1 MSLFRVLQSDSE
13 CESEPESKSTDDTYV
28 VSIRYS
34 NPTPSVDQV
43 IPKRK
48 YQIELQMRGNH
59 VMYDMY
65 ATTISHK
72 EQGEWHILKHY
83 QTIHPVII
91 RDGHLV
97 LTCDDKEHAYP
108 LTSGMVHSVKEWET
122 NLFDIDGLT
131 EQLSWYQRDYLISY
145 R

>member
-1 MSLFRVLQSDSE
+1 MRVRTK
-13 CESEPESKSTDDTYV
+13 SKSTDDTYV

-34 NPTPSVDQV
+34 NTTPSVDQV
-43 IPKRK
+43 IPKSIK
-48 YQIELQMRGNH
+48 LNYKGE
-59 VMYDMY
+59 
-65 ATTISHK
+65 ATTSCTTCTL
-72 EQGEWHILKHY
+72 QRYLLQRTREWHILKRY

-108 LTSGMVHSVKEWET
+108 LTSGEVHAIKEWET

-145 R
+145 C